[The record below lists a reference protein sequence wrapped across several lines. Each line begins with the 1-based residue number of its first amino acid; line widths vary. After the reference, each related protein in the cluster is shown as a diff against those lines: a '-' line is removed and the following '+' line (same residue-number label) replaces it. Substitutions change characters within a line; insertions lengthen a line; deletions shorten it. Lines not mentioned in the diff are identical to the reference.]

1 MKWDVLFQNILVT
14 SEASCTNVVE
24 VNVLV
29 ALGSTFDEEAELVKE
44 IVVLDPDSTL
54 NKQSNGFGVAIH
66 NCINK
71 CWK

>member
-29 ALGSTFDEEAELVKE
+29 ALGSTFEEEVELVKE
-44 IVVLDPDSTL
+44 IVVLEPEGRAVG
-54 NKQSNGFGVAIH
+54 NP
-66 NCINK
+66 
-71 CWK
+71 